1 MCEKKSLLSTRGKD
15 ESLSMEAMEIT
26 AQMHT
31 FDSGFTRHCDSFIEL
46 GAQCAR
52 SGTLR
57 AFDGVGRVG
66 ARRG

>member
-1 MCEKKSLLSTRGKD
+1 
-15 ESLSMEAMEIT
+15 MEAMEIT

-31 FDSGFTRHCDSFIEL
+31 FDSGLIHRRDSFIEL

-57 AFDGVGRVG
+57 AFDGVDRVG